1 MILTAMTHQQSNA
14 DEGEI
19 LHNLTSTS
27 VTLVKV
33 KEHVTLARYCPLDT
47 NIILC
52 NNLLAIYC
60 YALSIGANT
69 KFNF

>member
-14 DEGEI
+14 DESEI
-19 LHNLTSTS
+19 LHILTSTS
-27 VTLVKV
+27 VTLFKV
-33 KEHVTLARYCPLDT
+33 KDHVTLARYCPLAT

-69 KFNF
+69 KFSF